1 MANYFSTNLKK
12 IRENKGL
19 SQNKLGSMVGV
30 NQTTIARWE
39 NKEIAPSIDNVEE
52 ISKVFDIPLFKLLGE
67 DLRFDNASPIELDD
81 NMVSI
86 PVLGVIKAGIPI
98 EAQQDIIE
106 YIEIPKKWTLGG
118 KYFYGLKVSGDS
130 MSPKYNDNDIV
141 IFEQNNDYNLANNKD
156 CAVMVNGNDATFKKV
171 KITVEGSVIM
181 RKKEITDRLQ
191 TSLNNSIPNQFD
203 EILLK
208 CQKKKG
214 KIIMNEVKNNKEE
227 TKPSKKKTNLIPRLS
242 VAFAVVL
249 VALGITYFGYNA
261 SYKVDSIIEL
271 DVNPSIEL
279 KVNKNEEV
287 IEAIA
292 QNEEAKQILKDMD
305 LEKTD
310 IDVALNAIIG
320 SMVTNGYIDELA
332 NSILLTVENDDSA
345 KGEELRQRLVA
356 QINKILGSDQIN
368 GSVLSQNLSEADV
381 KAQELAEK
389 YNISLG
395 KANLILDI
403 LNSNSLLTEQDL
415 VGLSINELNVL
426 SEEKANNLNTVSKE
440 GTASTK
446 SYIGKTKAR
455 QIALNHAG
463 VSNPNYIEVEFDAD
477 DGLIIYEVEFNTSS
491 REYEY
496 EIDAKTG
503 DIIYTNYEPNDDNYN
518 YSSSN
523 NSTSSSNNSSSNSN
537 SSSSN
542 RSSTSTSSNY
552 ISSSK
557 ARQIALNHAGATS
570 STATRIHVE
579 LDREDNEY
587 QVEFIYN
594 NREYD
599 YEINATT
606 GKILDYD
613 SERLD
618 ND

>member
-1 MANYFSTNLKK
+1 
-12 IRENKGL
+12 
-19 SQNKLGSMVGV
+19 
-30 NQTTIARWE
+30 
-39 NKEIAPSIDNVEE
+39 
-52 ISKVFDIPLFKLLGE
+52 
-67 DLRFDNASPIELDD
+67 
-81 NMVSI
+81 
-86 PVLGVIKAGIPI
+86 
-98 EAQQDIIE
+98 
-106 YIEIPKKWTLGG
+106 
-118 KYFYGLKVSGDS
+118 
-130 MSPKYNDNDIV
+130 
-141 IFEQNNDYNLANNKD
+141 
-156 CAVMVNGNDATFKKV
+156 
-171 KITVEGSVIM
+171 M

-345 KGEELRQRLVA
+345 KGEELRQRLVE

-368 GSVLSQNLSEADV
+368 GSVLSQNLSEADA

-570 STATRIHVE
+570 NTATRIHVE

>member
-1 MANYFSTNLKK
+1 
-12 IRENKGL
+12 
-19 SQNKLGSMVGV
+19 
-30 NQTTIARWE
+30 
-39 NKEIAPSIDNVEE
+39 
-52 ISKVFDIPLFKLLGE
+52 
-67 DLRFDNASPIELDD
+67 
-81 NMVSI
+81 
-86 PVLGVIKAGIPI
+86 
-98 EAQQDIIE
+98 
-106 YIEIPKKWTLGG
+106 
-118 KYFYGLKVSGDS
+118 
-130 MSPKYNDNDIV
+130 
-141 IFEQNNDYNLANNKD
+141 
-156 CAVMVNGNDATFKKV
+156 
-171 KITVEGSVIM
+171 M

-345 KGEELRQRLVA
+345 KGEELRQRLVE

-368 GSVLSQNLSEADV
+368 GSVLSQNLSEADA

-503 DIIYTNYEPNDDNYN
+503 DIIYTNYEPNDDNYK

-542 RSSTSTSSNY
+542 RSNTSTSSNY

-570 STATRIHVE
+570 NTATRIHVE

>member
-1 MANYFSTNLKK
+1 
-12 IRENKGL
+12 
-19 SQNKLGSMVGV
+19 
-30 NQTTIARWE
+30 
-39 NKEIAPSIDNVEE
+39 
-52 ISKVFDIPLFKLLGE
+52 
-67 DLRFDNASPIELDD
+67 
-81 NMVSI
+81 
-86 PVLGVIKAGIPI
+86 
-98 EAQQDIIE
+98 
-106 YIEIPKKWTLGG
+106 
-118 KYFYGLKVSGDS
+118 
-130 MSPKYNDNDIV
+130 
-141 IFEQNNDYNLANNKD
+141 
-156 CAVMVNGNDATFKKV
+156 
-171 KITVEGSVIM
+171 M

-368 GSVLSQNLSEADV
+368 GSVLSQNLSEADA

-570 STATRIHVE
+570 NTATRIHVE

-599 YEINATT
+599 YEINAIT

>member
-1 MANYFSTNLKK
+1 
-12 IRENKGL
+12 
-19 SQNKLGSMVGV
+19 
-30 NQTTIARWE
+30 
-39 NKEIAPSIDNVEE
+39 
-52 ISKVFDIPLFKLLGE
+52 
-67 DLRFDNASPIELDD
+67 
-81 NMVSI
+81 
-86 PVLGVIKAGIPI
+86 
-98 EAQQDIIE
+98 
-106 YIEIPKKWTLGG
+106 
-118 KYFYGLKVSGDS
+118 
-130 MSPKYNDNDIV
+130 
-141 IFEQNNDYNLANNKD
+141 
-156 CAVMVNGNDATFKKV
+156 
-171 KITVEGSVIM
+171 M

-368 GSVLSQNLSEADV
+368 GSVLSQNLSEADA

-477 DGLIIYEVEFNTSS
+477 DGRSIYEVEFNTSS

-557 ARQIALNHAGATS
+557 ARKIALNHAGATS
-570 STATRIHVE
+570 NTATRIHVE

>member
-1 MANYFSTNLKK
+1 
-12 IRENKGL
+12 
-19 SQNKLGSMVGV
+19 
-30 NQTTIARWE
+30 
-39 NKEIAPSIDNVEE
+39 
-52 ISKVFDIPLFKLLGE
+52 
-67 DLRFDNASPIELDD
+67 
-81 NMVSI
+81 
-86 PVLGVIKAGIPI
+86 
-98 EAQQDIIE
+98 
-106 YIEIPKKWTLGG
+106 
-118 KYFYGLKVSGDS
+118 
-130 MSPKYNDNDIV
+130 
-141 IFEQNNDYNLANNKD
+141 
-156 CAVMVNGNDATFKKV
+156 
-171 KITVEGSVIM
+171 M

-368 GSVLSQNLSEADV
+368 GSVLSQNLSEADA

-557 ARQIALNHAGATS
+557 ARQIALNHAGATIN
-570 STATRIHVE
+570 TATRIHVE

>member
-1 MANYFSTNLKK
+1 
-12 IRENKGL
+12 
-19 SQNKLGSMVGV
+19 
-30 NQTTIARWE
+30 
-39 NKEIAPSIDNVEE
+39 
-52 ISKVFDIPLFKLLGE
+52 
-67 DLRFDNASPIELDD
+67 
-81 NMVSI
+81 
-86 PVLGVIKAGIPI
+86 
-98 EAQQDIIE
+98 
-106 YIEIPKKWTLGG
+106 
-118 KYFYGLKVSGDS
+118 
-130 MSPKYNDNDIV
+130 
-141 IFEQNNDYNLANNKD
+141 
-156 CAVMVNGNDATFKKV
+156 
-171 KITVEGSVIM
+171 M

-368 GSVLSQNLSEADV
+368 GSVLSQNLSEADA

-542 RSSTSTSSNY
+542 RSNTSTSSNY

-570 STATRIHVE
+570 NTATRIHVE

>member
-1 MANYFSTNLKK
+1 
-12 IRENKGL
+12 
-19 SQNKLGSMVGV
+19 
-30 NQTTIARWE
+30 
-39 NKEIAPSIDNVEE
+39 
-52 ISKVFDIPLFKLLGE
+52 
-67 DLRFDNASPIELDD
+67 
-81 NMVSI
+81 
-86 PVLGVIKAGIPI
+86 
-98 EAQQDIIE
+98 
-106 YIEIPKKWTLGG
+106 
-118 KYFYGLKVSGDS
+118 
-130 MSPKYNDNDIV
+130 
-141 IFEQNNDYNLANNKD
+141 
-156 CAVMVNGNDATFKKV
+156 
-171 KITVEGSVIM
+171 M

-368 GSVLSQNLSEADV
+368 GSVLSQNLSEADA

-455 QIALNHAG
+455 KIALNHAG

-570 STATRIHVE
+570 NTATRIHVE

>member
-1 MANYFSTNLKK
+1 
-12 IRENKGL
+12 
-19 SQNKLGSMVGV
+19 
-30 NQTTIARWE
+30 
-39 NKEIAPSIDNVEE
+39 
-52 ISKVFDIPLFKLLGE
+52 
-67 DLRFDNASPIELDD
+67 
-81 NMVSI
+81 
-86 PVLGVIKAGIPI
+86 
-98 EAQQDIIE
+98 
-106 YIEIPKKWTLGG
+106 
-118 KYFYGLKVSGDS
+118 
-130 MSPKYNDNDIV
+130 
-141 IFEQNNDYNLANNKD
+141 
-156 CAVMVNGNDATFKKV
+156 
-171 KITVEGSVIM
+171 M

-368 GSVLSQNLSEADV
+368 GSVLSQNLSEADA

-570 STATRIHVE
+570 NTATRIHVE

-618 ND
+618 DD

>member
-1 MANYFSTNLKK
+1 
-12 IRENKGL
+12 
-19 SQNKLGSMVGV
+19 
-30 NQTTIARWE
+30 
-39 NKEIAPSIDNVEE
+39 
-52 ISKVFDIPLFKLLGE
+52 
-67 DLRFDNASPIELDD
+67 
-81 NMVSI
+81 
-86 PVLGVIKAGIPI
+86 
-98 EAQQDIIE
+98 
-106 YIEIPKKWTLGG
+106 
-118 KYFYGLKVSGDS
+118 
-130 MSPKYNDNDIV
+130 
-141 IFEQNNDYNLANNKD
+141 
-156 CAVMVNGNDATFKKV
+156 
-171 KITVEGSVIM
+171 M

-570 STATRIHVE
+570 NTATRIHVE

>member
-1 MANYFSTNLKK
+1 
-12 IRENKGL
+12 
-19 SQNKLGSMVGV
+19 
-30 NQTTIARWE
+30 
-39 NKEIAPSIDNVEE
+39 
-52 ISKVFDIPLFKLLGE
+52 
-67 DLRFDNASPIELDD
+67 
-81 NMVSI
+81 
-86 PVLGVIKAGIPI
+86 
-98 EAQQDIIE
+98 
-106 YIEIPKKWTLGG
+106 
-118 KYFYGLKVSGDS
+118 
-130 MSPKYNDNDIV
+130 
-141 IFEQNNDYNLANNKD
+141 
-156 CAVMVNGNDATFKKV
+156 
-171 KITVEGSVIM
+171 M

-345 KGEELRQRLVA
+345 KGEELRQRLVE

-368 GSVLSQNLSEADV
+368 GSVLSQNLSEADA

>member
-1 MANYFSTNLKK
+1 
-12 IRENKGL
+12 
-19 SQNKLGSMVGV
+19 
-30 NQTTIARWE
+30 
-39 NKEIAPSIDNVEE
+39 
-52 ISKVFDIPLFKLLGE
+52 
-67 DLRFDNASPIELDD
+67 
-81 NMVSI
+81 
-86 PVLGVIKAGIPI
+86 
-98 EAQQDIIE
+98 
-106 YIEIPKKWTLGG
+106 
-118 KYFYGLKVSGDS
+118 
-130 MSPKYNDNDIV
+130 
-141 IFEQNNDYNLANNKD
+141 
-156 CAVMVNGNDATFKKV
+156 
-171 KITVEGSVIM
+171 M

-345 KGEELRQRLVA
+345 KGEELRQRLVE

-368 GSVLSQNLSEADV
+368 GSVLSQNLSEADA

-455 QIALNHAG
+455 KIALNHAG

-542 RSSTSTSSNY
+542 RSNTSTSSNY

>member
-1 MANYFSTNLKK
+1 
-12 IRENKGL
+12 
-19 SQNKLGSMVGV
+19 
-30 NQTTIARWE
+30 
-39 NKEIAPSIDNVEE
+39 
-52 ISKVFDIPLFKLLGE
+52 
-67 DLRFDNASPIELDD
+67 
-81 NMVSI
+81 
-86 PVLGVIKAGIPI
+86 
-98 EAQQDIIE
+98 
-106 YIEIPKKWTLGG
+106 
-118 KYFYGLKVSGDS
+118 
-130 MSPKYNDNDIV
+130 
-141 IFEQNNDYNLANNKD
+141 
-156 CAVMVNGNDATFKKV
+156 
-171 KITVEGSVIM
+171 M

-261 SYKVDSIIEL
+261 SYKVDSIIEFA
-271 DVNPSIEL
+271 VNPRLEVT
-279 KVNKNEEV
+279 VNKNAAV

-345 KGEELRQRLVA
+345 KGEELRQRLVE

-368 GSVLSQNLSEADV
+368 GSVLSQNLSEADA

-503 DIIYTNYEPNDDNYN
+503 DIIYTNYEPNDDNYK

-542 RSSTSTSSNY
+542 RSNTSTSSNY

-570 STATRIHVE
+570 NTATRIHVE

>member
-1 MANYFSTNLKK
+1 
-12 IRENKGL
+12 
-19 SQNKLGSMVGV
+19 
-30 NQTTIARWE
+30 
-39 NKEIAPSIDNVEE
+39 
-52 ISKVFDIPLFKLLGE
+52 
-67 DLRFDNASPIELDD
+67 
-81 NMVSI
+81 
-86 PVLGVIKAGIPI
+86 
-98 EAQQDIIE
+98 
-106 YIEIPKKWTLGG
+106 
-118 KYFYGLKVSGDS
+118 
-130 MSPKYNDNDIV
+130 
-141 IFEQNNDYNLANNKD
+141 
-156 CAVMVNGNDATFKKV
+156 
-171 KITVEGSVIM
+171 M

-368 GSVLSQNLSEADV
+368 GSVLSQNLSEADA

>member
-1 MANYFSTNLKK
+1 
-12 IRENKGL
+12 
-19 SQNKLGSMVGV
+19 
-30 NQTTIARWE
+30 
-39 NKEIAPSIDNVEE
+39 
-52 ISKVFDIPLFKLLGE
+52 
-67 DLRFDNASPIELDD
+67 
-81 NMVSI
+81 
-86 PVLGVIKAGIPI
+86 
-98 EAQQDIIE
+98 
-106 YIEIPKKWTLGG
+106 
-118 KYFYGLKVSGDS
+118 
-130 MSPKYNDNDIV
+130 
-141 IFEQNNDYNLANNKD
+141 
-156 CAVMVNGNDATFKKV
+156 
-171 KITVEGSVIM
+171 M

-368 GSVLSQNLSEADV
+368 GSVLSQNLSEADA

-542 RSSTSTSSNY
+542 RSNTSTSSNY

>member
-1 MANYFSTNLKK
+1 
-12 IRENKGL
+12 
-19 SQNKLGSMVGV
+19 
-30 NQTTIARWE
+30 
-39 NKEIAPSIDNVEE
+39 
-52 ISKVFDIPLFKLLGE
+52 
-67 DLRFDNASPIELDD
+67 
-81 NMVSI
+81 
-86 PVLGVIKAGIPI
+86 
-98 EAQQDIIE
+98 
-106 YIEIPKKWTLGG
+106 
-118 KYFYGLKVSGDS
+118 
-130 MSPKYNDNDIV
+130 
-141 IFEQNNDYNLANNKD
+141 
-156 CAVMVNGNDATFKKV
+156 
-171 KITVEGSVIM
+171 M

-320 SMVTNGYIDELA
+320 SMVTHGYIDELA

-368 GSVLSQNLSEADV
+368 GSVLSQNLSEADA

-570 STATRIHVE
+570 NTATRIHVE

>member
-1 MANYFSTNLKK
+1 
-12 IRENKGL
+12 
-19 SQNKLGSMVGV
+19 
-30 NQTTIARWE
+30 
-39 NKEIAPSIDNVEE
+39 
-52 ISKVFDIPLFKLLGE
+52 
-67 DLRFDNASPIELDD
+67 
-81 NMVSI
+81 
-86 PVLGVIKAGIPI
+86 
-98 EAQQDIIE
+98 
-106 YIEIPKKWTLGG
+106 
-118 KYFYGLKVSGDS
+118 
-130 MSPKYNDNDIV
+130 
-141 IFEQNNDYNLANNKD
+141 
-156 CAVMVNGNDATFKKV
+156 
-171 KITVEGSVIM
+171 
-181 RKKEITDRLQ
+181 
-191 TSLNNSIPNQFD
+191 
-203 EILLK
+203 
-208 CQKKKG
+208 
-214 KIIMNEVKNNKEE
+214 MNEVKNNKEE

-368 GSVLSQNLSEADV
+368 GSVLSQNLSEADA

-570 STATRIHVE
+570 NTATRIHVE

>member
-1 MANYFSTNLKK
+1 
-12 IRENKGL
+12 
-19 SQNKLGSMVGV
+19 
-30 NQTTIARWE
+30 
-39 NKEIAPSIDNVEE
+39 
-52 ISKVFDIPLFKLLGE
+52 
-67 DLRFDNASPIELDD
+67 
-81 NMVSI
+81 
-86 PVLGVIKAGIPI
+86 
-98 EAQQDIIE
+98 
-106 YIEIPKKWTLGG
+106 
-118 KYFYGLKVSGDS
+118 
-130 MSPKYNDNDIV
+130 
-141 IFEQNNDYNLANNKD
+141 
-156 CAVMVNGNDATFKKV
+156 
-171 KITVEGSVIM
+171 M
-181 RKKEITDRLQ
+181 RKKEIADRLQ

-249 VALGITYFGYNA
+249 VALGITYFGYNT
-261 SYKVDSIIEL
+261 SYKVDSVIEL

-287 IEAIA
+287 IEASA
-292 QNEEAKQILKDMD
+292 KNEEAKQILKDMD

-345 KGEELRQRLVA
+345 KGEELRQRLAA

-368 GSVLSQNLSEADV
+368 GSVLSQNLSQTDAR
-381 KAQELAEK
+381 AQKLAEK

-426 SEEKANNLNTVSKE
+426 SEEKSNNLNTVSKE

-463 VSNPNYIEVEFDAD
+463 VSNPNYIEIEFDAD

-518 YSSSN
+518 YSNSN

-606 GKILDYD
+606 GRILDYD

-618 ND
+618 HD

>member
-1 MANYFSTNLKK
+1 
-12 IRENKGL
+12 
-19 SQNKLGSMVGV
+19 
-30 NQTTIARWE
+30 
-39 NKEIAPSIDNVEE
+39 
-52 ISKVFDIPLFKLLGE
+52 
-67 DLRFDNASPIELDD
+67 
-81 NMVSI
+81 
-86 PVLGVIKAGIPI
+86 
-98 EAQQDIIE
+98 
-106 YIEIPKKWTLGG
+106 
-118 KYFYGLKVSGDS
+118 
-130 MSPKYNDNDIV
+130 
-141 IFEQNNDYNLANNKD
+141 
-156 CAVMVNGNDATFKKV
+156 
-171 KITVEGSVIM
+171 M

-570 STATRIHVE
+570 NTATRIHVE

-613 SERLD
+613 SERID

>member
-1 MANYFSTNLKK
+1 
-12 IRENKGL
+12 
-19 SQNKLGSMVGV
+19 
-30 NQTTIARWE
+30 
-39 NKEIAPSIDNVEE
+39 
-52 ISKVFDIPLFKLLGE
+52 
-67 DLRFDNASPIELDD
+67 
-81 NMVSI
+81 
-86 PVLGVIKAGIPI
+86 
-98 EAQQDIIE
+98 
-106 YIEIPKKWTLGG
+106 
-118 KYFYGLKVSGDS
+118 
-130 MSPKYNDNDIV
+130 
-141 IFEQNNDYNLANNKD
+141 
-156 CAVMVNGNDATFKKV
+156 
-171 KITVEGSVIM
+171 M

-368 GSVLSQNLSEADV
+368 GSVLSQNLSEADA

-455 QIALNHAG
+455 KIALNHAG

>member
-1 MANYFSTNLKK
+1 
-12 IRENKGL
+12 
-19 SQNKLGSMVGV
+19 
-30 NQTTIARWE
+30 
-39 NKEIAPSIDNVEE
+39 
-52 ISKVFDIPLFKLLGE
+52 
-67 DLRFDNASPIELDD
+67 
-81 NMVSI
+81 
-86 PVLGVIKAGIPI
+86 
-98 EAQQDIIE
+98 
-106 YIEIPKKWTLGG
+106 
-118 KYFYGLKVSGDS
+118 
-130 MSPKYNDNDIV
+130 
-141 IFEQNNDYNLANNKD
+141 
-156 CAVMVNGNDATFKKV
+156 
-171 KITVEGSVIM
+171 
-181 RKKEITDRLQ
+181 
-191 TSLNNSIPNQFD
+191 
-203 EILLK
+203 
-208 CQKKKG
+208 
-214 KIIMNEVKNNKEE
+214 MNEVKNENQQ
-227 TKPSKKKTNLIPRLS
+227 SKKEKRSIGLIPKLS
-242 VAFAVVL
+242 LTFAVVL

-368 GSVLSQNLSEADV
+368 GSVLSQNLSEADA

-463 VSNPNYIEVEFDAD
+463 VSTPNYIEVEFDAD

-570 STATRIHVE
+570 NTATRIHVE

>member
-1 MANYFSTNLKK
+1 
-12 IRENKGL
+12 
-19 SQNKLGSMVGV
+19 
-30 NQTTIARWE
+30 
-39 NKEIAPSIDNVEE
+39 
-52 ISKVFDIPLFKLLGE
+52 
-67 DLRFDNASPIELDD
+67 
-81 NMVSI
+81 
-86 PVLGVIKAGIPI
+86 
-98 EAQQDIIE
+98 
-106 YIEIPKKWTLGG
+106 
-118 KYFYGLKVSGDS
+118 
-130 MSPKYNDNDIV
+130 
-141 IFEQNNDYNLANNKD
+141 
-156 CAVMVNGNDATFKKV
+156 
-171 KITVEGSVIM
+171 M

-345 KGEELRQRLVA
+345 KGEELRQRLVE

-368 GSVLSQNLSEADV
+368 GSVLSQNLSEADA

-455 QIALNHAG
+455 KIALNHAG

-606 GKILDYD
+606 GKIIDYD
-613 SERLD
+613 SERID
-618 ND
+618 YD

>member
-1 MANYFSTNLKK
+1 
-12 IRENKGL
+12 
-19 SQNKLGSMVGV
+19 
-30 NQTTIARWE
+30 
-39 NKEIAPSIDNVEE
+39 
-52 ISKVFDIPLFKLLGE
+52 
-67 DLRFDNASPIELDD
+67 
-81 NMVSI
+81 
-86 PVLGVIKAGIPI
+86 
-98 EAQQDIIE
+98 
-106 YIEIPKKWTLGG
+106 
-118 KYFYGLKVSGDS
+118 
-130 MSPKYNDNDIV
+130 
-141 IFEQNNDYNLANNKD
+141 
-156 CAVMVNGNDATFKKV
+156 
-171 KITVEGSVIM
+171 M

-368 GSVLSQNLSEADV
+368 GSVLSQNLSEADA

-455 QIALNHAG
+455 KIALNHAG

-542 RSSTSTSSNY
+542 RSNTSTSSNY

-570 STATRIHVE
+570 NTATRIHVE

>member
-1 MANYFSTNLKK
+1 
-12 IRENKGL
+12 
-19 SQNKLGSMVGV
+19 
-30 NQTTIARWE
+30 
-39 NKEIAPSIDNVEE
+39 
-52 ISKVFDIPLFKLLGE
+52 
-67 DLRFDNASPIELDD
+67 
-81 NMVSI
+81 
-86 PVLGVIKAGIPI
+86 
-98 EAQQDIIE
+98 
-106 YIEIPKKWTLGG
+106 
-118 KYFYGLKVSGDS
+118 
-130 MSPKYNDNDIV
+130 
-141 IFEQNNDYNLANNKD
+141 
-156 CAVMVNGNDATFKKV
+156 
-171 KITVEGSVIM
+171 
-181 RKKEITDRLQ
+181 
-191 TSLNNSIPNQFD
+191 
-203 EILLK
+203 
-208 CQKKKG
+208 
-214 KIIMNEVKNNKEE
+214 
-227 TKPSKKKTNLIPRLS
+227 
-242 VAFAVVL
+242 
-249 VALGITYFGYNA
+249 
-261 SYKVDSIIEL
+261 
-271 DVNPSIEL
+271 
-279 KVNKNEEV
+279 
-287 IEAIA
+287 
-292 QNEEAKQILKDMD
+292 MD

-368 GSVLSQNLSEADV
+368 GSVLSQNLSEADA

-542 RSSTSTSSNY
+542 RSNTSTSSNY

>member
-1 MANYFSTNLKK
+1 
-12 IRENKGL
+12 
-19 SQNKLGSMVGV
+19 
-30 NQTTIARWE
+30 
-39 NKEIAPSIDNVEE
+39 
-52 ISKVFDIPLFKLLGE
+52 
-67 DLRFDNASPIELDD
+67 
-81 NMVSI
+81 
-86 PVLGVIKAGIPI
+86 
-98 EAQQDIIE
+98 
-106 YIEIPKKWTLGG
+106 
-118 KYFYGLKVSGDS
+118 
-130 MSPKYNDNDIV
+130 
-141 IFEQNNDYNLANNKD
+141 
-156 CAVMVNGNDATFKKV
+156 
-171 KITVEGSVIM
+171 M

-368 GSVLSQNLSEADV
+368 GSVLSQNLSEADA

-503 DIIYTNYEPNDDNYN
+503 DIIYTNYESNDDNYN

-570 STATRIHVE
+570 NTATRIHVE

>member
-1 MANYFSTNLKK
+1 
-12 IRENKGL
+12 
-19 SQNKLGSMVGV
+19 
-30 NQTTIARWE
+30 
-39 NKEIAPSIDNVEE
+39 
-52 ISKVFDIPLFKLLGE
+52 
-67 DLRFDNASPIELDD
+67 
-81 NMVSI
+81 
-86 PVLGVIKAGIPI
+86 
-98 EAQQDIIE
+98 
-106 YIEIPKKWTLGG
+106 
-118 KYFYGLKVSGDS
+118 
-130 MSPKYNDNDIV
+130 
-141 IFEQNNDYNLANNKD
+141 
-156 CAVMVNGNDATFKKV
+156 
-171 KITVEGSVIM
+171 M

-557 ARQIALNHAGATS
+557 ARQIALNHAGATNN
-570 STATRIHVE
+570 TATRIHVE

>member
-1 MANYFSTNLKK
+1 
-12 IRENKGL
+12 
-19 SQNKLGSMVGV
+19 
-30 NQTTIARWE
+30 
-39 NKEIAPSIDNVEE
+39 
-52 ISKVFDIPLFKLLGE
+52 
-67 DLRFDNASPIELDD
+67 
-81 NMVSI
+81 
-86 PVLGVIKAGIPI
+86 
-98 EAQQDIIE
+98 
-106 YIEIPKKWTLGG
+106 
-118 KYFYGLKVSGDS
+118 
-130 MSPKYNDNDIV
+130 
-141 IFEQNNDYNLANNKD
+141 
-156 CAVMVNGNDATFKKV
+156 
-171 KITVEGSVIM
+171 M

-537 SSSSN
+537 SGSSN

-570 STATRIHVE
+570 NTATRIHVE

>member
-1 MANYFSTNLKK
+1 
-12 IRENKGL
+12 
-19 SQNKLGSMVGV
+19 
-30 NQTTIARWE
+30 
-39 NKEIAPSIDNVEE
+39 
-52 ISKVFDIPLFKLLGE
+52 
-67 DLRFDNASPIELDD
+67 
-81 NMVSI
+81 
-86 PVLGVIKAGIPI
+86 
-98 EAQQDIIE
+98 
-106 YIEIPKKWTLGG
+106 
-118 KYFYGLKVSGDS
+118 
-130 MSPKYNDNDIV
+130 
-141 IFEQNNDYNLANNKD
+141 
-156 CAVMVNGNDATFKKV
+156 
-171 KITVEGSVIM
+171 M

-191 TSLNNSIPNQFD
+191 TSLNNSVPNQFD

-368 GSVLSQNLSEADV
+368 GSVLSQNLSEADA

-446 SYIGKTKAR
+446 SYIGKTKAK
-455 QIALNHAG
+455 QIALDHAG
-463 VSNPNYIEVEFDAD
+463 VSNPYYTEVEFDAD
-477 DGLIIYEVEFNTSS
+477 DGVIVYEVEFDTSS

-570 STATRIHVE
+570 NTATRIHVE

>member
-1 MANYFSTNLKK
+1 
-12 IRENKGL
+12 
-19 SQNKLGSMVGV
+19 
-30 NQTTIARWE
+30 
-39 NKEIAPSIDNVEE
+39 
-52 ISKVFDIPLFKLLGE
+52 
-67 DLRFDNASPIELDD
+67 
-81 NMVSI
+81 
-86 PVLGVIKAGIPI
+86 
-98 EAQQDIIE
+98 
-106 YIEIPKKWTLGG
+106 
-118 KYFYGLKVSGDS
+118 
-130 MSPKYNDNDIV
+130 
-141 IFEQNNDYNLANNKD
+141 
-156 CAVMVNGNDATFKKV
+156 
-171 KITVEGSVIM
+171 M

-368 GSVLSQNLSEADV
+368 GSVLSQNLSEADA

-403 LNSNSLLTEQDL
+403 LNSNSLLAEQDL

-570 STATRIHVE
+570 NTATRIHVE

>member
-1 MANYFSTNLKK
+1 
-12 IRENKGL
+12 
-19 SQNKLGSMVGV
+19 
-30 NQTTIARWE
+30 
-39 NKEIAPSIDNVEE
+39 
-52 ISKVFDIPLFKLLGE
+52 
-67 DLRFDNASPIELDD
+67 
-81 NMVSI
+81 
-86 PVLGVIKAGIPI
+86 
-98 EAQQDIIE
+98 
-106 YIEIPKKWTLGG
+106 
-118 KYFYGLKVSGDS
+118 
-130 MSPKYNDNDIV
+130 
-141 IFEQNNDYNLANNKD
+141 
-156 CAVMVNGNDATFKKV
+156 
-171 KITVEGSVIM
+171 M

-345 KGEELRQRLVA
+345 KGEELRQRLVE

-368 GSVLSQNLSEADV
+368 GSVLSQNLSEADA

-542 RSSTSTSSNY
+542 RSNTSTSSNY

-570 STATRIHVE
+570 NTATRIHVE

>member
-1 MANYFSTNLKK
+1 
-12 IRENKGL
+12 
-19 SQNKLGSMVGV
+19 
-30 NQTTIARWE
+30 
-39 NKEIAPSIDNVEE
+39 
-52 ISKVFDIPLFKLLGE
+52 
-67 DLRFDNASPIELDD
+67 
-81 NMVSI
+81 
-86 PVLGVIKAGIPI
+86 
-98 EAQQDIIE
+98 
-106 YIEIPKKWTLGG
+106 
-118 KYFYGLKVSGDS
+118 
-130 MSPKYNDNDIV
+130 
-141 IFEQNNDYNLANNKD
+141 
-156 CAVMVNGNDATFKKV
+156 
-171 KITVEGSVIM
+171 M

-368 GSVLSQNLSEADV
+368 GSVLSQNLSEADA

-570 STATRIHVE
+570 NTATRIHVE